1 MAQLSPSPYQSQL
14 YSTPSMS
21 FQSIGSFTQLG
32 GLGLGGVGV
41 GGAGGPGEGGG
52 GLSPQKLGLG
62 LPCEAQ
68 ITSLIH
74 GN

>member
-1 MAQLSPSPYQSQL
+1 
-14 YSTPSMS
+14 MS

-32 GLGLGGVGV
+32 GLGLGGVGI
-41 GGAGGPGEGGG
+41 GGAGGSGEG
-52 GLSPQKLGLG
+52 GLSPQKIGLG